1 MYLKKK
7 IKILLNTLKDI
18 IKRKSKVEFKMIFI
32 KLSTIFE
39 CFIEESV
46 ILYSI
51 IIQQNFLVFL
61 DSSKIL
67 YIILFPLIYNIQ
79 FLKNNN
85 IIIYLLKYDCNKI
98 LLI

>member
-18 IKRKSKVEFKMIFI
+18 IKRKIKVEFKMIFI

-39 CFIEESV
+39 CFIEESI

>member
-1 MYLKKK
+1 
-7 IKILLNTLKDI
+7 
-18 IKRKSKVEFKMIFI
+18 MIFI

-39 CFIEESV
+39 CFIEESI

-85 IIIYLLKYDCNKI
+85 IIIDLLKYVCNKI

>member
-1 MYLKKK
+1 
-7 IKILLNTLKDI
+7 
-18 IKRKSKVEFKMIFI
+18 MIFI

>member
-1 MYLKKK
+1 
-7 IKILLNTLKDI
+7 
-18 IKRKSKVEFKMIFI
+18 MIFI

-51 IIQQNFLVFL
+51 IIQQNFLDFL

>member
-1 MYLKKK
+1 
-7 IKILLNTLKDI
+7 
-18 IKRKSKVEFKMIFI
+18 MIFI

-39 CFIEESV
+39 CFIEESI

>member
-1 MYLKKK
+1 
-7 IKILLNTLKDI
+7 
-18 IKRKSKVEFKMIFI
+18 MIFI

-39 CFIEESV
+39 CFIEESI
-46 ILYSI
+46 ILYSK
-51 IIQQNFLVFL
+51 QNFLVFL

>member
-1 MYLKKK
+1 
-7 IKILLNTLKDI
+7 
-18 IKRKSKVEFKMIFI
+18 MIFI

-39 CFIEESV
+39 CFIEESI

-79 FLKNNN
+79 LLKNNN

>member
-1 MYLKKK
+1 
-7 IKILLNTLKDI
+7 
-18 IKRKSKVEFKMIFI
+18 MIFI

-39 CFIEESV
+39 CFIEESI

-85 IIIYLLKYDCNKI
+85 IIIYYIYYNIK
-98 LLI
+98 

>member
-1 MYLKKK
+1 
-7 IKILLNTLKDI
+7 
-18 IKRKSKVEFKMIFI
+18 MIFI

-39 CFIEESV
+39 CFIEESI

-67 YIILFPLIYNIQ
+67 YIILFPLMYNIQ

>member
-1 MYLKKK
+1 
-7 IKILLNTLKDI
+7 
-18 IKRKSKVEFKMIFI
+18 MIFI

-39 CFIEESV
+39 CFIEESI

-85 IIIYLLKYDCNKI
+85 IIIYLLKYDCDKI